1 MLEAEKIPCY
11 AEAVEEPWDDDDPST
26 RYRWRVLVPG
36 KLNLR
41 AASVI
46 ERDIDNASFEETW
59 RSHLGV
65 LSDEELRAA
74 RPEFVFC
81 GLFDKVARVKRLYE
95 DEIAQRRSDAKRA

>member
-1 MLEAEKIPCY
+1 MLKPIYYDNEIANRRLHAP
-11 AEAVEEPWDDDDPST
+11 VELP
-26 RYRWRVLVPG
+26 V
-36 KLNLR
+36 
-41 AASVI
+41 
-46 ERDIDNASFEETW
+46 DNASFEETW